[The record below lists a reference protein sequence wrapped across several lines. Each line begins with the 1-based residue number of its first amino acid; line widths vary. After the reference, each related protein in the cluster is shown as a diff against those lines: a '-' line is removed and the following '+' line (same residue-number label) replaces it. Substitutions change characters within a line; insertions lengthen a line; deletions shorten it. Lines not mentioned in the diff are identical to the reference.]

1 MTVLR
6 TSWVSSMKILMKPRG
21 ELKKSG
27 IISITNVIMKT
38 SFSQASI
45 GPLNTVSH
53 LRALIK
59 IASERTALL
68 G

>member
-1 MTVLR
+1 MSR
-6 TSWVSSMKILMKPRG
+6 SWVSSMKILMMPRG

-53 LRALIK
+53 LRAFK
-59 IASERTALL
+59 IAPERTALL